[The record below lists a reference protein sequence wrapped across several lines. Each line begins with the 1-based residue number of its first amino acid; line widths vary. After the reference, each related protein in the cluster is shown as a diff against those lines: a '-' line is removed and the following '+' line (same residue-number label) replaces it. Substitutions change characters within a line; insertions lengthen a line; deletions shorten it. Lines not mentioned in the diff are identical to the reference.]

1 MKIVSRAEWGAA
13 PPKSVNRLH
22 PDRVSKLVLHHTTG
36 TYNGPATVRAIQ
48 RFHQETRNWADI
60 GYNFLIG
67 SDGKVYEGRGWDR
80 TGAHARG
87 HNSNSIGIAYIGD
100 GRLPVPKAA
109 KKAILA
115 LRKEAV
121 ERLPIEEVV
130 GHRDVGSTVCPGDEL
145 YKWWVSDHTSGV
157 TFEDARESIVRPPKA
172 TTPEKKEVSSEATTE
187 PPRTISGPRLGGP
200 GDRPGERLV
209 KPRRTAVMDGWMARL
224 LNKR

>member
-36 TYNGPATVRAIQ
+36 KYNGPATVRAIQ

-87 HNSNSIGIAYIGD
+87 QNSNSIGIAYIGD
-100 GRLPVPKAA
+100 GRLSVPKVARD
-109 KKAILA
+109 AILRLA
-115 LRKEAV
+115 RVTQDQFGEV
-121 ERLPIEEVV
+121 EFV
-130 GHRDVGSTVCPGDEL
+130 GHRDVGSTVCPGDVL
-145 YKWWVSDHTSGV
+145 YKWWTSDHASGAA
-157 TFEDARESIVRPPKA
+157 TEDAPRKPSEPARAPKPKPEPCP
-172 TTPEKKEVSSEATTE
+172 TPEAS
-187 PPRTISGPRLGGP
+187 
-200 GDRPGERLV
+200 
-209 KPRRTAVMDGWMARL
+209 KPVTGKRTAVMDGWMARL
-224 LNKR
+224 LGKR